1 MNMKR
6 AGLVMACSVMS
17 VSALAQTAPDPAP
30 AATPGSTPGA
40 ATGTG
45 AVDYAAQL
53 KQGDA
58 ILEDFTFGTGETM
71 AELRMHYATL
81 GTPQR
86 DAQGRVTNAV
96 MVLHGTGGSGLQ
108 FLQPQFAQELFGPG
122 QPLDISRYYVILP
135 DNIGHGK
142 SSKPSDGLKMKFPA
156 YDYADMVKAQRR
168 MLVEGLE
175 VDRLRLVM
183 GTSMGCMHGFVWGQ
197 IDPGFIQAMM
207 PMACL
212 PMPIAGHNRMWRKAA
227 VEGIKAD
234 PAWAGGEYKAP
245 PMMGLRVAASL
256 LQVAGF
262 APLYLQKAF
271 PTRDAAD
278 AYITQRIEASI
289 KGIDANDIIYQVE
302 SSRNYDPS
310 ATVERMTMPV
320 TWINSSDDFINP
332 WDYGVAEGFGK
343 RLPDGKY
350 VLIKATDDTRG
361 HSTHTWAKFWKDE
374 LVALLARSEK

>member
-1 MNMKR
+1 MRSKLF
-6 AGLVMACSVMS
+6 GLLLACSVLGAPAFAQ
-17 VSALAQTAPDPAP
+17 SAPAP
-30 AATPGSTPGA
+30 AATPGSTPGP

-58 ILEDFTFGTGETM
+58 ILKDFSFGTGETM

-81 GTPQR
+81 GTPRR

-122 QPLDISRYYVILP
+122 QPLDITRYYVILP

-142 SSKPSDGLKMKFPA
+142 SSKPSDGLKMQFPA
-156 YDYADMVKAQRR
+156 YDYTDMVKAQRR
-168 MLVEGLE
+168 MLVEGLK

-197 IDPGFIQAMM
+197 VDPGFVQAMM

-234 PAWAGGEYKAP
+234 PVWAGGDYTAP
-245 PMMGLRVAASL
+245 PVMGLRVAASL

-310 ATVERMTMPV
+310 ASVEQMTMPV

-332 WDYGVAEGFGK
+332 WDYGVAEDFGE

-350 VLIKATDDTRG
+350 LLIKATDDTRG
-361 HSTHTWAKFWKDE
+361 HSTHTWAKFWTDE
-374 LVALLARSEK
+374 LVALLARSGR